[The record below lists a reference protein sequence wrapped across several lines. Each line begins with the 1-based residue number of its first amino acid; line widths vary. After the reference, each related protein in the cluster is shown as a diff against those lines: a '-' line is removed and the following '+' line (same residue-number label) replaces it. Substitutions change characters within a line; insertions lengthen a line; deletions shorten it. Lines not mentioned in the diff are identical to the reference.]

1 MTEMNSLLA
10 VDGLTVTYGRGR
22 RRPPLVAN
30 DNISLRL
37 GRGETL
43 GIVGESGSGKST
55 LGDAVLGFAP
65 VAAGSIRFKGEELVG
80 ASPARRRQLTKHIQ
94 VIFQNPYGS
103 LNPSKPI
110 GATLGEPLAAHS
122 LARGKAAADRVAH
135 WLEVVGLPPDAVD
148 RYPRE
153 FSGGQRQRIAIARA
167 LLVEPDIIVCDEA
180 VSALDLSIQAQILNL
195 LLDLQASLGLSYLF
209 ITHDMAVVEHMANR
223 IAVMH
228 RGSIVEQ
235 GTSHDIVHAPTAEY
249 TKALLA
255 AAPSPDP
262 RVQRERRRVRTY
274 S

>member
-1 MTEMNSLLA
+1 MTGDAPLLEI
-10 VDGLTVTYGRGR
+10 DDLTVTYRRGL

-30 DNISLRL
+30 DAISLRL

-65 VAAGSIRFKGEELVG
+65 VASGSIRFGGEELVG
-80 ASPARRRQLTKHIQ
+80 ASSRRRRELTKSIQ

-103 LNPSKPI
+103 LNPAKPI
-110 GATLGEPLAAHS
+110 GATLGEPLAAHG
-122 LARGKAAADRVAH
+122 LARGREAVERVAH
-135 WLEVVGLPPDAVD
+135 WLEVVGLSPDAV
-148 RYPRE
+148 RKYPRE

-167 LLVEPDIIVCDEA
+167 LLVEPDLIVCDEA

-195 LLDLQASLGLSYLF
+195 LLDLQDRLGVSYLF
-209 ITHDMAVVEHMANR
+209 ITHDMAVVEHMSDR

-228 RGSIVEQ
+228 RGRIVEE
-235 GTSHDIVHAPTAEY
+235 GSAHEIVHAPTAEY
-249 TKALLA
+249 TRALLA

-262 RVQRERRRVRTY
+262 RVQRERRRERTTP
-274 S
+274 